1 MILCVIWLF
10 SYNTKGRIQKRR
22 KISLTLLKLKIFALS
37 KTMWRE
43 WEYKPETGRKHL
55 QNISKKGQSSKIY
68 TELLRLN
75 KKTSKLTEK
84 WIKDFNRHLI
94 KEDIKI
100 TSKHMK
106 RYSRSHAIRKMQTKT
121 TKSETL
127 TTNAGEDPE
136 QQELSF
142 TAGGNAKSTATR
154 EGSHQKQLLTKLN
167 TLLPHGPEITLF
179 ATHQS
184 SWRLCVMHVSV

>member
-1 MILCVIWLF
+1 
-10 SYNTKGRIQKRR
+10 
-22 KISLTLLKLKIFALS
+22 
-37 KTMWRE
+37 MWRE

-55 QNISKKGQSSKIY
+55 QNLSKKGQSSKIY

-106 RYSRSHAIRKMQTKT
+106 QLDNSDKCIIGVVYVES
-121 TKSETL
+121 
-127 TTNAGEDPE
+127 
-136 QQELSF
+136 
-142 TAGGNAKSTATR
+142 
-154 EGSHQKQLLTKLN
+154 QKEEASMDRNVLLTL
-167 TLLPHGPEITLF
+167 GPWF
-179 ATHQS
+179 QN
-184 SWRLCVMHVSV
+184 